1 LGNVPVALNACIEAG
16 DPPFSFKRTV
26 WGDGEEF
33 IVRTTSKEAV
43 RLRVVCSWE
52 MVLMTTEATFPP
64 FTTDGL
70 FAEEAALFDAIVS
83 IVMALVVM
91 LVLSV
96 FIWRLIY
103 RVAKDM

>member
-1 LGNVPVALNACIEAG
+1 
-16 DPPFSFKRTV
+16 
-26 WGDGEEF
+26 
-33 IVRTTSKEAV
+33 
-43 RLRVVCSWE
+43 
-52 MVLMTTEATFPP
+52 MTTEATFPP

-91 LVLSV
+91 IVLSV

-103 RVAKDM
+103 RDWWLQRMGWCYCTLQLFS

>member
-1 LGNVPVALNACIEAG
+1 
-16 DPPFSFKRTV
+16 
-26 WGDGEEF
+26 
-33 IVRTTSKEAV
+33 
-43 RLRVVCSWE
+43 
-52 MVLMTTEATFPP
+52 MTTEATFPP

-91 LVLSV
+91 IVLSV

-103 RVAKDM
+103 SVTKDMG